1 LEENYD
7 FCSSCDK
14 DIGEGTK
21 FCSGCGTEIQEETQP
36 QNSNSEQDAFQNKDT
51 ANEQGFV
58 YIMDKN
64 HRATLE
70 NEEVLMKKKNCGA
83 KWDGLEAST
92 IDNSTSGKVSVTS
105 KK

>member
-1 LEENYD
+1 
-7 FCSSCDK
+7 
-14 DIGEGTK
+14 
-21 FCSGCGTEIQEETQP
+21 
-36 QNSNSEQDAFQNKDT
+36 
-51 ANEQGFV
+51 
-58 YIMDKN
+58 MDKN